1 MGISQA
7 SSDLLQS
14 LSRYASQ
21 ECTVRCA
28 FNSFMWCWSV
38 YVQSLFDAIPSEE
51 IAGSTLVL
59 GGDGRYF
66 NKEAAQ
72 VLVSSRTE

>member
-1 MGISQA
+1 M
-7 SSDLLQS
+7 LL
-14 LSRYASQ
+14 
-21 ECTVRCA
+21 
-28 FNSFMWCWSV
+28 
-38 YVQSLFDAIPSEE
+38 QSLFDAIPAED

-72 VLVSSRTE
+72 VLILFTLQAENEE